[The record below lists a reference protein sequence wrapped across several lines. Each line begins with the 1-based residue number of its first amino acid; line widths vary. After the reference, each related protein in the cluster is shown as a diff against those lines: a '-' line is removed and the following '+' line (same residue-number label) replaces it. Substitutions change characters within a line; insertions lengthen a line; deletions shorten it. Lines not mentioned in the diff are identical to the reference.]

1 MSGRVKSRRRR
12 SIRLA
17 QNNYSESE
25 PRSIYPLKIDD
36 DALAEIVAK
45 NDRDSKNN
53 AGVRIQRTVCSP
65 PENDSTS
72 FQPQPPENDSTSF
85 QPQPPENDST
95 DENTTIQRQEIQP
108 KRYRTTFLSAV
119 TTIIIVTTFL
129 TSLVFCEAVIDTW
142 FLLWGGGDYFE

>member
-72 FQPQPPENDSTSF
+72 FQPQPPENDST
-85 QPQPPENDST
+85 